1 MQATAVALAV
11 LGAALFA
18 GAAVLQHRE
27 VADLY
32 GEPDPRERVMSL
44 RRLGRIA
51 RRPGWL
57 AGFGLA
63 AGGTIVHAVALAL
76 APLRLVQPIGVLA
89 VPVAVLLSSLRL
101 RRAPGRN
108 VLLGVALTMT
118 GVAVFVGAS
127 VSATSGNPPPPGSTL
142 PTILVV
148 GSVVLALGAAG
159 LAIGGWL
166 RCVAC
171 ATAGA
176 TAFGLL
182 SALMRVIFQEL
193 GAGDTRWYDPQVLG
207 TAACAVAALVLGGWL
222 VQHAYPAGPPE
233 VVVACLTVVDP
244 IVAVLLGA
252 VLLGEGADTSVGT
265 WFLLGGAALA
275 AAAGVLVLARL
286 HPDAVAARA
295 ARSNP
300 SRLPEPS
307 RGTAQ

>member
-1 MQATAVALAV
+1 MQAIAVALAV

-32 GEPDPRERVMSL
+32 GEPFHRERVLSL
-44 RRLGRIA
+44 RRLGRIV
-51 RRPGWL
+51 RRPGWI

-63 AGGTIVHAVALAL
+63 ASGTVVHALALVL

-89 VPVAVLLSSLRL
+89 VPVAVLLSSLRA
-101 RRAPGRN
+101 RRAPGRS
-108 VLLGVALTMT
+108 VLMGVALTMA
-118 GVAVFVGAS
+118 GVAVFVAAS
-127 VSATSGNPPPPGSTL
+127 VSAGSGTPPPPGSTL
-142 PTILVV
+142 PTIVIV
-148 GSVVLALGAAG
+148 GGAVLALGAGG

-166 RCVAC
+166 RCIAC

-176 TAFGLL
+176 TAFGLV

-193 GAGDTRWYDPQVLG
+193 GTGTPWHDPQVLG

-222 VQHAYPAGPPE
+222 VQQAYPAGPPE

-252 VLLGEGADTSVGT
+252 LLLGEGADTSVGT

>member
-1 MQATAVALAV
+1 MEAIAVTLAV

-32 GEPDPRERVMSL
+32 GQPLPRERVLSL
-44 RRLGRIA
+44 RRLARIA

-63 AGGTIVHAVALAL
+63 GGGTIVHAIALAL
-76 APLRLVQPIGVLA
+76 APLRVVQPIGVLA
-89 VPVAVLLSSLRL
+89 VPVAVLFSSLRS
-101 RRAPGRN
+101 RRPPSRS
-108 VLLGVALTMT
+108 VILGVVLTMA
-118 GVAVFVGAS
+118 GVAVFVAAS
-127 VSATSGNPPPPGSTL
+127 VGGSTGNPPPPGSTL
-142 PTILVV
+142 PTTLVV
-148 GSVVLALGAAG
+148 GGIVLVLATAG
-159 LAIGGWL
+159 LAVGGWL

-193 GAGDTRWYDPQVLG
+193 TAGSLWYEPPVLG
-207 TAACAVAALVLGGWL
+207 AAASAVVALVVGGWL
-222 VQHAYPAGPPE
+222 VQQAYPSGPPE

-252 VLLGEGADTSVGT
+252 LLLGEGADTPVAT
-265 WFLLGGAALA
+265 WLLLGGAAVA
-275 AAAGVLVLARL
+275 AAVGVLVLARL

-295 ARSNP
+295 ARSTP

>member
-32 GEPDPRERVMSL
+32 GAPDPRERVMSL

-63 AGGTIVHAVALAL
+63 AGGTIVHALALAL

-101 RRAPGRN
+101 RRAPGRS
-108 VLLGVALTMT
+108 VLLGVALTMA

-148 GSVVLALGAAG
+148 GSVVLALGTAG

-182 SALMRVIFQEL
+182 SALMRVVFQEL
-193 GAGDTRWYDPQVLG
+193 ARGTQWYDPQVLG

-222 VQHAYPAGPPE
+222 VQQAYPAGPPE

-265 WFLLGGAALA
+265 WFLLGAAALA

>member
-32 GEPDPRERVMSL
+32 GQPLARERVLSL
-44 RRLGRIA
+44 HRLSRIV

-89 VPVAVLLSSLRL
+89 VPVAVLLSSLHL
-101 RRAPGRN
+101 RRAPSRS
-108 VLLGVALTMT
+108 VLLGVALTMA
-118 GVAVFVGAS
+118 GVAVFVAAS
-127 VSATSGNPPPPGSTL
+127 VSAASGTAPPPGSTL

-148 GSVVLALGAAG
+148 GGVVVALGAGG

-176 TAFGLL
+176 AAFGLL

-193 GAGDTRWYDPQVLG
+193 AHGTRWTDPQVLG
-207 TAACAVAALVLGGWL
+207 AGAAALVALVLGGWL
-222 VQHAYPAGPPE
+222 VQQAYPAGPPE

-252 VLLGEGADTSVGT
+252 VLLGEGSGTPVGT

-275 AAAGVLVLARL
+275 ASAGVLVLARL
-286 HPDAVAARA
+286 HPDAVAAHA
-295 ARSNP
+295 ARTDP
-300 SRLPEPS
+300 SRLPGPS

>member
-1 MQATAVALAV
+1 MQAIAVTLAV

-27 VADLY
+27 VSDLY
-32 GEPDPRERVMSL
+32 GHPLPRERVVSL
-44 RRLGRIA
+44 HRLSRIA

-63 AGGTIVHAVALAL
+63 GGGTVLHAIALAL

-101 RRAPGRN
+101 RRAPGRS
-108 VLLGVALTMT
+108 VLLGVALTMA
-118 GVAVFVGAS
+118 GVAVFVAAS
-127 VSATSGNPPPPGSTL
+127 VSATSGNRPPPGSTL

-148 GSVVLALGAAG
+148 GGVVLALGVAG
-159 LAIGGWL
+159 LAVGGWL

-182 SALMRVIFQEL
+182 SALMRVIFQEI
-193 GAGDTRWYDPQVLG
+193 AGGTPWYDPQVLG
-207 TAACAVAALVLGGWL
+207 TGASALAAIVVGGWL
-222 VQHAYPAGPPE
+222 VQQAYPSGPPE

-252 VLLGEGADTSVGT
+252 LLLGEGADTPVAT
-265 WFLLGGAALA
+265 WFVLGGAAVA
-275 AAAGVLVLARL
+275 AAVGVLVLARL

-295 ARSNP
+295 ARTTP
-300 SRLPEPS
+300 STLPEPS

>member
-1 MQATAVALAV
+1 MQAIAVALAV

-32 GEPDPRERVMSL
+32 GQPLPRERVLSL
-44 RRLGRIA
+44 RRLSRIV

-63 AGGTIVHAVALAL
+63 GGGTVVHAIALAL

-89 VPVAVLLSSLRL
+89 VPVAVLLTSLRA
-101 RRAPGRN
+101 RRMPGRN

-118 GVAVFVGAS
+118 GVAAFVAAS
-127 VSATSGNPPPPGSTL
+127 VSATSGNPPPPGTTL
-142 PTILVV
+142 PTILIVGGVV
-148 GSVVLALGAAG
+148 AALATAG
-159 LAIGGWL
+159 LAVDGWL
-166 RCVAC
+166 RCIAC

-176 TAFGLL
+176 TAFGLV

-193 GAGDTRWYDPQVLG
+193 SAGHTQWYEPQVLG
-207 TAACAVAALVLGGWL
+207 TAASALAALVVGGWL
-222 VQHAYPAGPPE
+222 VQQAFPSGPPE

-252 VLLGEGADTSVGT
+252 VLLGEGADTPLAT

-275 AAAGVLVLARL
+275 AAAGVITLARL
-286 HPDAVAARA
+286 HPDAVAAR
-295 ARSNP
+295 
-300 SRLPEPS
+300 
-307 RGTAQ
+307 TAQVPAIPRGSTL

>member
-1 MQATAVALAV
+1 MQAIAVILAV

-27 VADLY
+27 VSDLY
-32 GEPDPRERVMSL
+32 GQPLPRERVLSL

-63 AGGTIVHAVALAL
+63 GGGTVVHAIALAL

-101 RRAPGRN
+101 RRAPGRS
-108 VLLGVALTMT
+108 VLLGVALTMA
-118 GVAVFVGAS
+118 GVAVFVAAS
-127 VSATSGNPPPPGSTL
+127 VSASSGNLPPPGSTL
-142 PTILVV
+142 PTTLIVGGVV
-148 GSVVLALGAAG
+148 VALGVAG
-159 LAIGGWL
+159 LAVGGWL

-193 GAGDTRWYDPQVLG
+193 AGGTPWYDPQVLG
-207 TAACAVAALVLGGWL
+207 TGASAVAAMVLGGWL
-222 VQHAYPAGPPE
+222 VQQAYPSGPPE

-252 VLLGEGADTSVGT
+252 LLLGEGADTPVAT
-265 WFLLGGAALA
+265 WFLLGGAAVA
-275 AAAGVLVLARL
+275 AAVGVLVLARL

-295 ARSNP
+295 ARTAP
-300 SRLPEPS
+300 STLPEPS

>member
-1 MQATAVALAV
+1 MQAIAVALAV

-27 VADLY
+27 VSDLY
-32 GEPDPRERVMSL
+32 GGPLPRERVLSL

-63 AGGTIVHAVALAL
+63 GGGTIVHAIALAL

-101 RRAPGRN
+101 RRAPGRH
-108 VLLGVALTMT
+108 VLLGVALTMA
-118 GVAVFVGAS
+118 GVAVFVAAS
-127 VSATSGNPPPPGSTL
+127 VSATSGSLPPPGSTL
-142 PTILVV
+142 PTILIV
-148 GSVVLALGAAG
+148 GGVVLALGAGG
-159 LAIGGWL
+159 LVAGGWL

-182 SALMRVIFQEL
+182 STLMRVIFQEL
-193 GAGDTRWYDPQVLG
+193 AGGTPWYDPQVLG
-207 TAACAVAALVLGGWL
+207 TGASAIAAMVLGGWL
-222 VQHAYPAGPPE
+222 VQQAYPSGPPE

-252 VLLGEGADTSVGT
+252 LLLGEGADTPVAT

-295 ARSNP
+295 ARNTP

>member
-1 MQATAVALAV
+1 MQAIAVTLAV

-32 GEPDPRERVMSL
+32 GEPLPRERVLSL

-63 AGGTIVHAVALAL
+63 GGGTIVHAIALAL
-76 APLRLVQPIGVLA
+76 APLRVVQPIGVLA
-89 VPVAVLLSSLRL
+89 VPVAVLLSSLRS
-101 RRAPGRN
+101 RRPPSRS
-108 VLLGVALTMT
+108 VILGVVLTMA
-118 GVAVFVGAS
+118 GVAVFVAAS
-127 VSATSGNPPPPGSTL
+127 VGGSTGSPPPPGSTL
-142 PTILVV
+142 PTTLVV
-148 GSVVLALGAAG
+148 GGVVLALATGG
-159 LAIGGWL
+159 LAAGGWL

-182 SALMRVIFQEL
+182 SALMRVIFQE
-193 GAGDTRWYDPQVLG
+193 
-207 TAACAVAALVLGGWL
+207 VAAGSGWYEPPVVGAAASAVVALVVGGWL
-222 VQHAYPAGPPE
+222 VQQAYPSGPPE

-244 IVAVLLGA
+244 IVAVLLGSL
-252 VLLGEGADTSVGT
+252 LLGEGADTPVAT
-265 WFLLGGAALA
+265 WFLLGGAAVA
-275 AAAGVLVLARL
+275 AAVGVLVLARL

-295 ARSNP
+295 ARSIP

>member
-1 MQATAVALAV
+1 MQAIAVILAV

-27 VADLY
+27 VSDLY
-32 GEPDPRERVMSL
+32 GQPLPRERVLSL

-63 AGGTIVHAVALAL
+63 GGGTIVHAIALAL

-101 RRAPGRN
+101 RRAPGRS
-108 VLLGVALTMT
+108 VLLGVALTMA
-118 GVAVFVGAS
+118 GVAVFVAAS
-127 VSATSGNPPPPGSTL
+127 VSASSGNLPPPGSTL
-142 PTILVV
+142 PTTLIVGGVV
-148 GSVVLALGAAG
+148 VALGVAG
-159 LAIGGWL
+159 LAVGGWL

-193 GAGDTRWYDPQVLG
+193 AGGTPWYDPQVLG
-207 TAACAVAALVLGGWL
+207 TGASAVAAMVLGGWL
-222 VQHAYPAGPPE
+222 VQQAYPSGPPE

-252 VLLGEGADTSVGT
+252 LLLGEGADTPVAT
-265 WFLLGGAALA
+265 WFLLGGAAVA
-275 AAAGVLVLARL
+275 AAVGVLVLARL

-295 ARSNP
+295 ARTAP
-300 SRLPEPS
+300 STLPEPS

>member
-1 MQATAVALAV
+1 MQAIAVILAV

-27 VADLY
+27 VSDLY
-32 GEPDPRERVMSL
+32 GQPLPRERVLSL

-63 AGGTIVHAVALAL
+63 GGGTIVHAIALAL

-101 RRAPGRN
+101 RRAPGRS
-108 VLLGVALTMT
+108 VLLGVALTMA
-118 GVAVFVGAS
+118 GVAVFVAAS
-127 VSATSGNPPPPGSTL
+127 VSATSGNLPAPGSTL
-142 PTILVV
+142 PTTLIVGGVV
-148 GSVVLALGAAG
+148 VALGVAG
-159 LAIGGWL
+159 LAVGGWL

-193 GAGDTRWYDPQVLG
+193 AGGAPWYDPQVLG
-207 TAACAVAALVLGGWL
+207 TGVSAVAAMVLGGWL
-222 VQHAYPAGPPE
+222 VQQAYPSGPPE

-252 VLLGEGADTSVGT
+252 LLLGEGADTPLAT
-265 WFLLGGAALA
+265 WFLLGGAAVA
-275 AAAGVLVLARL
+275 AAVGVLVLARL

-295 ARSNP
+295 ARTAP
-300 SRLPEPS
+300 STLPEPS

>member
-1 MQATAVALAV
+1 MQAIAVALAV

-32 GEPDPRERVMSL
+32 GQPFPRERVLSL
-44 RRLGRIA
+44 RRLSRIV

-89 VPVAVLLSSLRL
+89 VPVAVLLSSLLL

-108 VLLGVALTMT
+108 VLLGVALTMA
-118 GVAVFVGAS
+118 GVAVFVAAS
-127 VSATSGNPPPPGSTL
+127 VSATSGNVPPPGSTL
-142 PTILVV
+142 PTVLIVGGVVV
-148 GSVVLALGAAG
+148 GLGVAG
-159 LAIGGWL
+159 LAAGGWL

-193 GAGDTRWYDPQVLG
+193 AVGTPWYDPQVLG
-207 TAACAVAALVLGGWL
+207 TGAAAIAALVLGGWL
-222 VQHAYPAGPPE
+222 VQQAYPSGPPE

-252 VLLGEGADTSVGT
+252 VLLGEGADTPVAT
-265 WFLLGGAALA
+265 WFVLGGAALA
-275 AAAGVLVLARL
+275 ASAGVLVLARL

-295 ARSNP
+295 ARTAP
-300 SRLPEPS
+300 SRLPGPS

>member
-1 MQATAVALAV
+1 MPAIAVALAV

-32 GEPDPRERVMSL
+32 GEPLPRERVLSL
-44 RRLGRIA
+44 RRLARIA

-63 AGGTIVHAVALAL
+63 GGGTVVHAIALAL

-101 RRAPGRN
+101 RRVPGRS
-108 VLLGVALTMT
+108 VLLGVALTMA
-118 GVAVFVGAS
+118 GVAVFVAAS
-127 VSATSGNPPPPGSTL
+127 VGATSGNPPPPGSTL
-142 PTILVV
+142 PTTLIVGGVV
-148 GSVVLALGAAG
+148 VALGMGG
-159 LAIGGWL
+159 LAAGGWL

-193 GAGDTRWYDPQVLG
+193 AAGDSRWYEPPVLG
-207 TAACAVAALVLGGWL
+207 AAASAVAALVVGGWL
-222 VQHAYPAGPPE
+222 VQQAYPSGPPE

-252 VLLGEGADTSVGT
+252 LLLGEGADTPAAT

-275 AAAGVLVLARL
+275 ASAGVLVLARL
-286 HPDAVAARA
+286 HPDAVAART
-295 ARSNP
+295 ARTAP
-300 SRLPEPS
+300 STLPEPS

>member
-1 MQATAVALAV
+1 MQAIAVALAV

-32 GEPDPRERVMSL
+32 GQPLHRERVMSL

-63 AGGTIVHAVALAL
+63 GGGTIVHAVALAL
-76 APLRLVQPIGVLA
+76 APLRVVQPIGVLA
-89 VPVAVLLSSLRL
+89 VPVAVLLSSLHS
-101 RRAPGRN
+101 RRAPSRN
-108 VLLGVALTMT
+108 VVLAVVLTMT
-118 GVAVFVGAS
+118 GVAVFVAAS
-127 VSATSGNPPPPGSTL
+127 VGGATGNPPPPGSTV
-142 PTILVV
+142 PTVLVV
-148 GSVVLALGAAG
+148 GGVVAALASVG
-159 LAIGGWL
+159 LLIGGWL
-166 RCVAC
+166 RCIAC

-182 SALMRVIFQEL
+182 SALMRVIFQEIS
-193 GAGDTRWYDPQVLG
+193 AGRSQWYEPPVLG
-207 TAACAVAALVLGGWL
+207 TAASAVAALVVGGWL
-222 VQHAYPAGPPE
+222 VQQAYPSGPPE

-252 VLLGEGADTSVGT
+252 LLLGEGADTPVAT

-275 AAAGVLVLARL
+275 ASAGVLVLARL

-295 ARSNP
+295 ARSTP
-300 SRLPEPS
+300 SRLPGPS
-307 RGTAQ
+307 RGTAL

>member
-1 MQATAVALAV
+1 MQAIAVALAV

-32 GEPDPRERVMSL
+32 GQPLPRERVMSL
-44 RRLGRIA
+44 RRLSRIA

-63 AGGTIVHAVALAL
+63 GGGTIVHAVALAL

-89 VPVAVLLSSLRL
+89 VPVAVLLSSLHA

-108 VLLGVALTMT
+108 VILGVILTMT
-118 GVAVFVGAS
+118 GVAVFVAAS
-127 VSATSGNPPPPGSTL
+127 VGSATGNPPPPGSTL
-142 PTILVV
+142 PTTLIVGGIVV
-148 GSVVLALGAAG
+148 ALAAVG

-166 RCVAC
+166 RCIAC

-182 SALMRVIFQEL
+182 SALMRVIFQEVSR
-193 GAGDTRWYDPQVLG
+193 GTQWYDPQVLG
-207 TAACAVAALVLGGWL
+207 TGASAVAALVVGGWL
-222 VQHAYPAGPPE
+222 VQQAYPAGPPE

-244 IVAVLLGA
+244 MVAVLLGA
-252 VLLGEGADTSVGT
+252 LLLGEGADTPLAT

-275 AAAGVLVLARL
+275 ASAGVLVLARL

-295 ARSNP
+295 ARSTP

>member
-1 MQATAVALAV
+1 MPAIAVALAV

-32 GEPDPRERVMSL
+32 GQPLPRERVLSL
-44 RRLGRIA
+44 RRLARIA

-89 VPVAVLLSSLRL
+89 VPVAVLLSSLGS
-101 RRAPGRN
+101 RRAPGRS
-108 VLLGVALTMT
+108 VLLGVALTMA

-127 VSATSGNPPPPGSTL
+127 VGATTGDAPPPGSTL
-142 PTILVV
+142 PTVLVV
-148 GSVVLALGAAG
+148 GAVVVGLGACG
-159 LAIGGWL
+159 LAVGGWL
-166 RCVAC
+166 RCIAC

-193 GAGDTRWYDPQVLG
+193 ATGNALWYEPPVLG
-207 TAACAVAALVLGGWL
+207 AAASAVATLVVGGWL
-222 VQHAYPAGPPE
+222 VQQAYPSGPPE

-252 VLLGEGADTSVGT
+252 VLLGEGAGTPLAT

-275 AAAGVLVLARL
+275 ASAGVFVLARL

-295 ARSNP
+295 ARSTP

>member
-1 MQATAVALAV
+1 MQAIAVALAV

-32 GEPDPRERVMSL
+32 GQPLPRERVLSL
-44 RRLGRIA
+44 RRLSRIA

-63 AGGTIVHAVALAL
+63 GGGTIVHAVALAL

-89 VPVAVLLSSLRL
+89 VPVAVLLSSLHS
-101 RRAPGRN
+101 RRAPGRSV
-108 VLLGVALTMT
+108 VLGGILTMT
-118 GVAVFVGAS
+118 GVAVFVAAS
-127 VSATSGNPPPPGSTL
+127 VGGATGNPPPPGSTL
-142 PTILVV
+142 PTTLVV
-148 GSVVLALGAAG
+148 GGIVVALAVVG

-182 SALMRVIFQEL
+182 SALMRVIFQEI
-193 GAGDTRWYDPQVLG
+193 GRGTPWYDPQVLG
-207 TAACAVAALVLGGWL
+207 TGASAVAALVLGGWL
-222 VQHAYPAGPPE
+222 VQQAYPSGPPE

-252 VLLGEGADTSVGT
+252 LLLGEGADTPVGT
-265 WFLLGGAALA
+265 WFLLGGAAVA

>member
-1 MQATAVALAV
+1 MQAIAVTLAV

-32 GEPDPRERVMSL
+32 GQPLPRERVLSL
-44 RRLGRIA
+44 RRLSRIA

-57 AGFGLA
+57 VGFGLA
-63 AGGTIVHAVALAL
+63 GGGTVVHAIALAL
-76 APLRLVQPIGVLA
+76 APLRVVQPIGVLA
-89 VPVAVLLSSLRL
+89 VPVAVLLSSLRS
-101 RRAPGRN
+101 RRPPSRS
-108 VLLGVALTMT
+108 VILGVVLTMA
-118 GVAVFVGAS
+118 GVAVFVAAS
-127 VSATSGNPPPPGSTL
+127 VGGATGNPPPPGSTL
-142 PTILVV
+142 PTTLVV
-148 GSVVLALGAAG
+148 GGIVVALGAGG
-159 LAIGGWL
+159 LAAGGWL

-182 SALMRVIFQEL
+182 SALMRVIFQEISAGHSRWYEPPVL
-193 GAGDTRWYDPQVLG
+193 GA
-207 TAACAVAALVLGGWL
+207 AASALVALAVGGWL
-222 VQHAYPAGPPE
+222 VQQAYPSGPPE

-252 VLLGEGADTSVGT
+252 LLLGEGADTPLAT
-265 WFLLGGAALA
+265 WFLLGGAAVA
-275 AAAGVLVLARL
+275 AAVGVLVLARL

-295 ARSNP
+295 ARSAP

>member
-1 MQATAVALAV
+1 MQAIAVALAV

-32 GEPDPRERVMSL
+32 GQPFPRERVLSL
-44 RRLGRIA
+44 RRLGRIV

-89 VPVAVLLSSLRL
+89 VPVAVLLSSLLL
-101 RRAPGRN
+101 RRAPGRS
-108 VLLGVALTMT
+108 VLLGVALTMA
-118 GVAVFVGAS
+118 GVAVFVAAS
-127 VSATSGNPPPPGSTL
+127 VSATSGSVPPPGSTL
-142 PTILVV
+142 PTVLVV
-148 GSVVLALGAAG
+148 GGVVVGLGAAG

-182 SALMRVIFQEL
+182 SALMRVIFQEFAV
-193 GAGDTRWYDPQVLG
+193 GTPWYEPQVLG
-207 TAACAVAALVLGGWL
+207 TAAAAIASLVLGGWL
-222 VQHAYPAGPPE
+222 VQHAYPSGPPE

-252 VLLGEGADTSVGT
+252 MLLGEGADTPVAT

-295 ARSNP
+295 ARTTP
-300 SRLPEPS
+300 STLPEPS

>member
-1 MQATAVALAV
+1 MQAIAVTLAV

-32 GEPDPRERVMSL
+32 GQPLPRERVLSL
-44 RRLGRIA
+44 RRLARIA

-63 AGGTIVHAVALAL
+63 GGGTIVHAIALAL
-76 APLRLVQPIGVLA
+76 APLRVVQPIGVLA
-89 VPVAVLLSSLRL
+89 VPVAVLLSSLRS
-101 RRAPGRN
+101 RRPPSRS
-108 VLLGVALTMT
+108 VILGVFLTMA
-118 GVAVFVGAS
+118 GVAVFVAAS
-127 VSATSGNPPPPGSTL
+127 VGGSTGNPPPPGSTL
-142 PTILVV
+142 PTTLIV
-148 GSVVLALGAAG
+148 GGVVLALATAG
-159 LAIGGWL
+159 LAVGGWL

-182 SALMRVIFQEL
+182 SALMRVIFQEIAAGTLWYEQPVL
-193 GAGDTRWYDPQVLG
+193 GA
-207 TAACAVAALVLGGWL
+207 AASAVVALVVGGWL
-222 VQHAYPAGPPE
+222 VQQAYPSGPPE

-252 VLLGEGADTSVGT
+252 LLLGEGSDTPVAT
-265 WFLLGGAALA
+265 WFLLGGAAVA
-275 AAAGVLVLARL
+275 AAVGVLVLARL

>member
-1 MQATAVALAV
+1 MQAIAVALAV

-32 GEPDPRERVMSL
+32 GQPFPRERVLSL
-44 RRLGRIA
+44 RRLSRIV

-89 VPVAVLLSSLRL
+89 VPVAVLLSSLLL
-101 RRAPGRN
+101 RRVPGRN
-108 VLLGVALTMT
+108 VLLGVALTMA
-118 GVAVFVGAS
+118 GVAVFVAAS
-127 VSATSGNPPPPGSTL
+127 VSATSGNVPPPGSTL
-142 PTILVV
+142 PTVLVV
-148 GSVVLALGAAG
+148 GGVVVGLGIAG
-159 LAIGGWL
+159 LAAGGWL

-193 GAGDTRWYDPQVLG
+193 AVGTPWHDPQVLG
-207 TAACAVAALVLGGWL
+207 TAAAAIAALVLGGWL
-222 VQHAYPAGPPE
+222 VQQAYPSGPPE

-252 VLLGEGADTSVGT
+252 VLLGEGADTPVAT

-295 ARSNP
+295 ARTTP

>member
-1 MQATAVALAV
+1 MQAIAVILAV

-27 VADLY
+27 VSDLY
-32 GEPDPRERVMSL
+32 GQPLPRERVLSL

-63 AGGTIVHAVALAL
+63 GGGTIVHAIALAL

-101 RRAPGRN
+101 RRAPGRS
-108 VLLGVALTMT
+108 VLLGVALTMA
-118 GVAVFVGAS
+118 GVAVFVAAS
-127 VSATSGNPPPPGSTL
+127 VSATSGSLPPPGSTL
-142 PTILVV
+142 PTTLIVGGVV
-148 GSVVLALGAAG
+148 VALGAAG
-159 LAIGGWL
+159 LAVGGWL

-193 GAGDTRWYDPQVLG
+193 AGGTPWYDPQVLG
-207 TAACAVAALVLGGWL
+207 TGASAVAAMVVGGWL
-222 VQHAYPAGPPE
+222 VQQAYPSGPPE

-252 VLLGEGADTSVGT
+252 LLLGEGADTPLAT
-265 WFLLGGAALA
+265 WFLLGGAAVA

-295 ARSNP
+295 ARTAP
-300 SRLPEPS
+300 STLPEPS

>member
-32 GEPDPRERVMSL
+32 GQPLPRERVMSL
-44 RRLGRIA
+44 RRLSRIA

-63 AGGTIVHAVALAL
+63 GGGTIVHAVALAL
-76 APLRLVQPIGVLA
+76 APLRVVQPIGVLA
-89 VPVAVLLSSLRL
+89 VPVAVLLSSLHS
-101 RRAPGRN
+101 RRVPGRN
-108 VLLGVALTMT
+108 VILGVLLTMT
-118 GVAVFVGAS
+118 GVAVFVAAS
-127 VSATSGNPPPPGSTL
+127 VGGPTGNPPPPGSTL
-142 PTILVV
+142 PTTLVV
-148 GSVVLALGAAG
+148 GGIVVALAAVG
-159 LAIGGWL
+159 LAVGGWL

-182 SALMRVIFQEL
+182 SALMRVIFQEI
-193 GAGDTRWYDPQVLG
+193 GRGTPWYDPQVLG
-207 TAACAVAALVLGGWL
+207 TGASAVAALVVGGWL
-222 VQHAYPAGPPE
+222 VQQAYPAGPPE

-244 IVAVLLGA
+244 MVAVLLGA
-252 VLLGEGADTSVGT
+252 LLLGEGADTPLAT
-265 WFLLGGAALA
+265 WLLLGGAALA

-295 ARSNP
+295 ARSTP

>member
-1 MQATAVALAV
+1 MQAIAVALAV

-27 VADLY
+27 VAGLY
-32 GEPDPRERVMSL
+32 GQPLSRERVMSL
-44 RRLGRIA
+44 RRLGRVA

-63 AGGTIVHAVALAL
+63 GGGTIVHAVALAL

-89 VPVAVLLSSLRL
+89 VPVAVLLSSLHA
-101 RRAPGRN
+101 RRAPSRN
-108 VLLGVALTMT
+108 VVLGVLLTMT
-118 GVAVFVGAS
+118 GVAVFVAAS
-127 VSATSGNPPPPGSTL
+127 VGSATGSPPPPGSTL
-142 PTILVV
+142 PTTLLV
-148 GSVVLALGAAG
+148 GGIVVALATAG
-159 LAIGGWL
+159 LLAGGWA

-182 SALMRVIFQEL
+182 SALMRVIFQEISR
-193 GAGDTRWYDPQVLG
+193 GTPWYDPQVLG
-207 TAACAVAALVLGGWL
+207 TGASAVGALVLGGWL
-222 VQHAYPAGPPE
+222 VQQAYPAGPPE

-244 IVAVLLGA
+244 MVAVLLGA
-252 VLLGEGADTSVGT
+252 LLLGEGADTSAAT
-265 WFLLGGAALA
+265 WILLGGAALA
-275 AAAGVLVLARL
+275 ASAGVLVLSRL

-295 ARSNP
+295 ARSAP

>member
-1 MQATAVALAV
+1 MPAIAVALAV

-32 GEPDPRERVMSL
+32 GEPLPRERVLSL
-44 RRLGRIA
+44 RRLARIA

-57 AGFGLA
+57 TGFGLA
-63 AGGTIVHAVALAL
+63 AGGTLVHAIALAL

-89 VPVAVLLSSLRL
+89 VPVAVLLSSLRS
-101 RRAPGRN
+101 RRAPGRS
-108 VLLGVALTMT
+108 VLLGVALTMA
-118 GVAVFVGAS
+118 GVAVFVAAS
-127 VSATSGNPPPPGSTL
+127 VSATSGSRPPPGSTL
-142 PTILVV
+142 PTILIV
-148 GSVVLALGAAG
+148 GSVVLALGVGG
-159 LAIGGWL
+159 LAVGGWL

-193 GAGDTRWYDPQVLG
+193 AGGTPWYDPQVLG
-207 TAACAVAALVLGGWL
+207 TGASALAAMVLGGWL
-222 VQHAYPAGPPE
+222 VQQAYPSGPPE

-252 VLLGEGADTSVGT
+252 LLLGEGADTPVAT

-275 AAAGVLVLARL
+275 ASAGVVTLARL

-295 ARSNP
+295 AQAP
-300 SRLPEPS
+300 ATP
-307 RGTAQ
+307 RGTTL

>member
-1 MQATAVALAV
+1 MPAIAVALAV

-32 GEPDPRERVMSL
+32 GQPLPRERVLSL
-44 RRLGRIA
+44 RRLARIA

-89 VPVAVLLSSLRL
+89 VPVAVLLSSLGS
-101 RRAPGRN
+101 RRAPSRS
-108 VLLGVALTMT
+108 VLVGVALTMA
-118 GVAVFVGAS
+118 GVAVFVAAS
-127 VSATSGNPPPPGSTL
+127 VGAESGNVPPPGSTL
-142 PTILVV
+142 PMVLIVGAVV
-148 GSVVLALGAAG
+148 VALGVGG
-159 LAIGGWL
+159 LAAGGWL

-193 GAGDTRWYDPQVLG
+193 AGGTPWYDPQVIGAG
-207 TAACAVAALVLGGWL
+207 TSAVLAMVVGGWL
-222 VQHAYPAGPPE
+222 VQQAYPSGPPE

-252 VLLGEGADTSVGT
+252 VLLGEGADTPLAT

-275 AAAGVLVLARL
+275 AAAGVFVLARL

-295 ARSNP
+295 ARSTP

>member
-1 MQATAVALAV
+1 MQAIAITLAV

-32 GEPDPRERVMSL
+32 GQPLPRERVLSL
-44 RRLGRIA
+44 GRLARIA

-63 AGGTIVHAVALAL
+63 GGGTIVHAIALAL
-76 APLRLVQPIGVLA
+76 APLRVVQPIGVLA
-89 VPVAVLLSSLRL
+89 VPVAVLLSSLRS
-101 RRAPGRN
+101 RRPPSRS
-108 VLLGVALTMT
+108 VILGVVLTMA
-118 GVAVFVGAS
+118 GVAVFVAAS
-127 VSATSGNPPPPGSTL
+127 VGGSTGSPPPPGSTL
-142 PTILVV
+142 PTTLVV
-148 GSVVLALGAAG
+148 GGVVLALATAG
-159 LAIGGWL
+159 LAVGGWL

-193 GAGDTRWYDPQVLG
+193 TAGSLWYEPTVLG
-207 TAACAVAALVLGGWL
+207 AAASAVVALVVGGWL
-222 VQHAYPAGPPE
+222 VQQAYPSGPPE

-252 VLLGEGADTSVGT
+252 LLLGEGAETPVAT
-265 WFLLGGAALA
+265 WFLLGGAAVA
-275 AAAGVLVLARL
+275 AAVGVLVLARL